1 MSGSSAA
8 GLVALYCARWLEGLG
23 DGRPEGGSPVL
34 EGSLPFVCSGREVDP
49 AASLYAREL
58 AWVSS
63 PQGTLSSS
71 ATEAGPQSLILPSAK
86 LCVLLGKGEKCA
98 GAALVA
104 LAQAPTGGLL
114 NPDKEARGSSDGPW
128 RYGSPGGEYK
138 SG

>member
-1 MSGSSAA
+1 MHVRLGESPAKIDSHVQAGRRIIARLSPDLTMSGSSAA

-63 PQGTLSSS
+63 PQGTLIVCNRGGTAIFDTSIG
-71 ATEAGPQSLILPSAK
+71 EA
-86 LCVLLGKGEKCA
+86 LCTVGE
-98 GAALVA
+98 
-104 LAQAPTGGLL
+104 
-114 NPDKEARGSSDGPW
+114 R
-128 RYGSPGGEYK
+128 
-138 SG
+138 